1 MEVLVDEKV
10 VTAAELEDVA
20 VVDVVDAAADMVVV
34 EVDGHETEVEEFVLE
49 LEVEEVAER
58 AKYPPTATIIMITT
72 IITAITVLPIAI
84 LLVLDFSKCAFNSS
98 LH

>member
-1 MEVLVDEKV
+1 MEALVDEEV

-20 VVDVVDAAADMVVV
+20 VVDDVDAAADVV
-34 EVDGHETEVEEFVLE
+34 EVVGQETEVEEFVLE
-49 LEVEEVAER
+49 LEIEDEVAER

>member
-1 MEVLVDEKV
+1 MEALVDEEV

-20 VVDVVDAAADMVVV
+20 VVDDVDAAADVV
-34 EVDGHETEVEEFVLE
+34 EVVGQETEVEEFVLE

-72 IITAITVLPIAI
+72 TITAITVLPIAI